1 MCKDVFGGMFVFF
14 LGILFIALILT
25 GILNFLLPPKYRKL
39 WIQLLVFLGFVIVEL
54 VAVYWLL
61 SGISLRC

>member
-25 GILNFLLPPKYRKL
+25 GILNFLLPPKYRKW
-39 WIQLLVFLGFVIVEL
+39 WIQLLIFLGFIILLL